1 MKKFL
6 SLTLVIIMCICTF
19 TACGD
24 NRKNSKEVIATVNG
38 VEIYMSDIADDI
50 TFYTKLN
57 NVDMSN
63 PDIERAVVL
72 EILNTYLID
81 YTCQAE
87 LDAMG
92 MKYNSDYYGASYE
105 TLIEAY
111 GSESKLVSFIKGLGL
126 NKEYIENLCRKQAR
140 KATLS
145 EYIVSKVEIPE
156 EDILTYYIEN
166 TDAFT
171 TEEARTMYS
180 IYYKTEE
187 EANAA
192 LEIINTQGFVEFF
205 NAQNT
210 ETTNSLY
217 HIKFESVTADEFKN
231 SPQISEIL
239 FALPEGTYHPLPIK
253 CNVGYVLIYV
263 DAIKPNYTFS
273 YDEMKEAIEEV
284 LKEERGDQA
293 LQKFFEDLNTKYNV
307 EIKYGQ

>member
-1 MKKFL
+1 MKRIL
-6 SLTLVIIMCICTF
+6 SIVLVVVMCIFVF
-19 TACGD
+19 TACSNNG
-24 NRKNSKEVIATVNG
+24 KNDKEVIATVNG

-57 NVDMSN
+57 DVDMSN
-63 PDIERAVVL
+63 PEVERAVVL

-92 MKYNSDYYGASYE
+92 MQYNSEYYGASYE

-111 GSESKLVSFIKGLGL
+111 GSEANLVSFIKSLGL
-126 NKEYIENLCRKQAR
+126 NKEYIETLCRKQAR
-140 KATLS
+140 KSTLS
-145 EYIVSKVEIPE
+145 EYIISKIEVPE
-156 EDILTYYIEN
+156 KDVLQYYIEN

-171 TEEARTMYS
+171 AEEARTMYS

-187 EANAA
+187 EAQTA
-192 LEIINTQGFVEFF
+192 LNEINTQGFINFF
-205 NAQNT
+205 NAQS
-210 ETTNSLY
+210 EETNSLY
-217 HIKFESVTADEFKN
+217 HIKFESVTADEFAS
-231 SPQISEIL
+231 SPKVAEIL
-239 FALPEGTYHPLPIK
+239 FALPEGTYHPLPIE

-263 DAIKPNYTFS
+263 DAIKSDYTFS

-284 LKEERGDQA
+284 LREEMGDEA
-293 LQKFFEDLNTKYNV
+293 LQKFFEGLNEKYKI